1 MKMVKQ
7 LLSSFSDEEIEAEYF
22 KRTDTTLGMGIKF
35 YKDEIKILE
44 EELNDALNCIEEVS
58 EDYKKLIR
66 KHEDLEEEYCK
77 LNCMFIGLKKY
88 CRELQ
93 GID

>member
-1 MKMVKQ
+1 MVNQ

>member
-1 MKMVKQ
+1 MTNK
-7 LLSSFSDEEIEAEYF
+7 LPNINCN
-22 KRTDTTLGMGIKF
+22 
-35 YKDEIKILE
+35 DEIKILE

-66 KHEDLEEEYCK
+66 KYEDLEEEYCK
-77 LNCMFIGLKKY
+77 LKCMFIGLKKY

>member
-1 MKMVKQ
+1 MKVVNQ

-35 YKDEIKILE
+35 HKDEIKILE

-58 EDYKKLIR
+58 EDYKKAIS
-66 KHEDLEEEYCK
+66 
-77 LNCMFIGLKKY
+77 
-88 CRELQ
+88 
-93 GID
+93 

>member
-1 MKMVKQ
+1 MNKQ
-7 LLSSFSDEEIEAEYF
+7 TLTSYSDEEIENEYF
-22 KRTDTTLGMGIKF
+22 YRTCTTLGTGIKF

-44 EELNDALNCIEEVS
+44 EELNDALNCIEEAS

-66 KHEDLEEEYCK
+66 KHEDLEKEYCK
-77 LNCMFIGLKKY
+77 LKCMFIGLKKY
-88 CRELQ
+88 CRQLQ

>member
-1 MKMVKQ
+1 MIDK
-7 LLSSFSDEEIEAEYF
+7 LPNINCN
-22 KRTDTTLGMGIKF
+22 
-35 YKDEIKILE
+35 DEILIIE
-44 EELNDALNCIEEVS
+44 GELRDALKCIEEVS

-88 CRELQ
+88 CRQLQ

>member
-1 MKMVKQ
+1 MNKQ
-7 LLSSFSDEEIEAEYF
+7 TLTSYSDEEIENEYF
-22 KRTDTTLGMGIKF
+22 YRTCTTLGTGIKF

-66 KHEDLEEEYCK
+66 KYEDLEYEYSFLKCQYNWLREDYRK
-77 LNCMFIGLKKY
+77 LKGW
-88 CRELQ
+88 E
-93 GID
+93 